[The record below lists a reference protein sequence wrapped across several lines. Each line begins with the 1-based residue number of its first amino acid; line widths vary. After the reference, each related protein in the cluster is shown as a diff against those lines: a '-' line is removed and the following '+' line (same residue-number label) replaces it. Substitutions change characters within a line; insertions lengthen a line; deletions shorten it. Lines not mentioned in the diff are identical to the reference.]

1 MVRPLHETKLRPEGR
16 PPLGFA
22 AIGAFLFF
30 GSGMAALA
38 ATSLIWRGTLL
49 EPMWRL
55 NPDAYQKLAPLGAV
69 VGMAFV
75 FLSAMLAAA
84 GIGWFRRRFWGW
96 VLAVAIIA
104 TQVLGGVVNLL
115 RRDVIG
121 GATGI
126 IIAGALLWYLLQPA
140 VRAFFRTG

>member
-1 MVRPLHETKLRPEGR
+1 
-16 PPLGFA
+16 
-22 AIGAFLFF
+22 
-30 GSGMAALA
+30 MAALA
-38 ATSLIWRGTLL
+38 ATSLIWQGTFL
-49 EPMWRL
+49 ESMWRL
-55 NPDAYQKLAPLGAV
+55 NPDAYQKLAPLGVV
-69 VGMAFV
+69 VGIAFV

-96 VLAVAIIA
+96 VLAVATIA
-104 TQVLGGVVNLL
+104 TQVLGGVVNFLT
-115 RRDVIG
+115 RDFIG